1 MTLRLAGLIIAVLAL
16 TGAAASGEDA
26 AVPEPDAYRTQDYR
40 APTPNT
46 LKGARVVTT
55 SEAAAIWRA
64 GNAAFV
70 DVLPRPPRPADL
82 PAGTVWRDKPRSN
95 IPGSIWLP
103 DTGYGELAEVTADYL
118 RTGLAQVT
126 GGDRTKTLVVYCLKD
141 CWMSWNAAKRAVAMD
156 YANVVWFPDGTDG
169 WEQAGLPQAE
179 AQPAQ
184 GRPDVNRATAGSPD
198 QARTGGAR

>member
-1 MTLRLAGLIIAVLAL
+1 MTLRLASLIIAILAL
-16 TGAAASGEDA
+16 SGASASGEDA
-26 AVPEPDAYRTQDYR
+26 AVLEPDAYRTQDYR

-64 GNAAFV
+64 GHAAFV
-70 DVLPRPPRPADL
+70 DVLPRPPRPAGL
-82 PAGTVWRDKPRSN
+82 PAGTIWRDKPRMN

-103 DTGYGELAEVTADYL
+103 DTGYGELAAATKDYL
-118 RTGLAQVT
+118 RAGLAQIT

-141 CWMSWNAAKRAVAMD
+141 CWMSWNAAKRALAMG

-179 AQPAQ
+179 VQPAP
-184 GRPDVNRATAGSPD
+184 GRPDVNPATAGSPD